1 MVIDRFFIHYKPPAQ
16 YIYWGEKGMDVY
28 KTGESGKNLNK
39 SNTYAN
45 VSLTA
50 VTADDFALIAK
61 EWQSQDTGVVLNSAQ
76 FIFNIFEFEK
86 IPFQEGLKKDLV
98 EWRLK
103 KVFPEN
109 IDDYV
114 HDFFKLS
121 KDRVLS
127 ILFKKS
133 LKEKIEGL
141 FAQSGVP
148 LIYMGN
154 STVEIINHLTG
165 KKRSAPDF
173 FIEIDKG
180 LSMAVFLDRGIPY
193 YIRRFRSDRAG
204 GIAGEI
210 VKTINF
216 VKNSY
221 AKVPRS
227 YSIAADPADVDLQV
241 IKEELSMQD
250 LQPLGP
256 ENKYPI
262 FFPAEK

>member
-28 KTGESGKNLNK
+28 KPAESGKNFNK
-39 SNTYAN
+39 SNTFAD

-50 VTADDFALIAK
+50 VTADEFAVITK
-61 EWQSQDTGVVLNSAQ
+61 ELQSLDTGVVLNSAQ

-86 IPFQEGLKKDLV
+86 IPFKEGLKKDLV

-109 IDDYV
+109 IDDYA

-121 KDRVLS
+121 KERILS

-133 LKEKIEGL
+133 LKEKIEDL

-154 STVEIINHLTG
+154 STVEIINNLTG
-165 KKRSAPDF
+165 KKGSAPDF

-180 LSMAVFLDRGIPY
+180 LSMAVFLDRGVPY
-193 YIRRFRSDRAG
+193 YIRKFRSDRAA

-241 IKEELSMQD
+241 IKDELSIQA
-250 LQPLGP
+250 LQPLDMK
-256 ENKYPI
+256 NKDPM
-262 FFPAEK
+262 FFPGEK

>member
-1 MVIDRFFIHYKPPAQ
+1 MVIDRFFIHYQPPTQ
-16 YIYWGEKGMDVY
+16 YIYWGEKGMDIY
-28 KTGESGKNLNK
+28 KRSDSGKNLKK
-39 SNTYAN
+39 SNTFAN
-45 VSLTA
+45 VSLMDITSDEFG
-50 VTADDFALIAK
+50 VIAK
-61 EWQSQDTGVVLNSAQ
+61 ELQSVDTGVVLNSSQ

-86 IPFQEGLKKDLV
+86 IPFKEGLKRDLV

-109 IDDYV
+109 IDDYA
-114 HDFFKLS
+114 HDYIKLS
-121 KDRVLS
+121 KHRILS

-133 LKEKIEGL
+133 LKEKIEDL
-141 FAQSGVP
+141 FAESGVP

-154 STVEIINHLTG
+154 STVEILNHLTG
-165 KKRSAPDF
+165 KKRLAPDF
-173 FIEIDKG
+173 FIEVDKG

-193 YIRRFRSDRAG
+193 YIRKFRSDQAA

-227 YSIAADPADVDLQV
+227 YSIAADPADVDLQF
-241 IKEELSMQD
+241 IRDELSTQA
-250 LQPLGP
+250 LLPLDMK
-256 ENKYPI
+256 NKDPM
-262 FFPAEK
+262 FFPGEK

>member
-16 YIYWGEKGMDVY
+16 YIYWGEKGMDIY
-28 KTGESGKNLNK
+28 KPSDSGKNFNK
-39 SNTYAN
+39 SNTFTN

-50 VTADDFALIAK
+50 VTVDEFAVIAK
-61 EWQSQDTGVVLNSAQ
+61 ELQSVDTGVILNSSQ

-86 IPFQEGLKKDLV
+86 IPFKEGLKKDLV

-109 IDDYV
+109 IADYA
-114 HDFFKLS
+114 HDYFKLS

-133 LKEKIEGL
+133 LKEKIENL
-141 FAQSGVP
+141 FAESGVP

-154 STVEIINHLTG
+154 STVEIMNHLTG
-165 KKRSAPDF
+165 KKRLAPDF
-173 FIEIDKG
+173 FIETDKG
-180 LSMAVFLDRGIPY
+180 LSMAVFMDRGVPY
-193 YIRRFRSDRAG
+193 YIRKFRSDRAA

-227 YSIAADPADVDLQV
+227 YAIAADPADVDLQL
-241 IKEELSMQD
+241 IRDELSTQA
-250 LQPLGP
+250 LQPLDMK
-256 ENKYPI
+256 NKDPM
-262 FFPAEK
+262 FFPGEK